1 MIKVEQHPNFP
12 KWQSIFAFGSMI
24 EQVQGKANAL
34 RIAKKVAK
42 RNGSIFILD
51 DGKMMSIADN
61 LSSSELLNKWE

>member
-1 MIKVEQHPNFP
+1 
-12 KWQSIFAFGSMI
+12 MI